1 MSDLLRIKDV
11 QKLLGVSRNTVLR
24 MRRNGLL
31 KFVTLNAR
39 CVRVPRSE
47 IKRII
52 REAQVQPV
60 KPVKPKPLA
69 KPKPRLMPKA
79 QRLAMAAAAA
89 TAAH

>member
-1 MSDLLRIKDV
+1 MTELLTLKDV

-24 MRRNGLL
+24 MRRNGHLA
-31 KFVTLNAR
+31 FVTLNAR

-47 IKRII
+47 ITSII
-52 REAQVQPV
+52 SEAKKAQGVPPK
-60 KPVKPKPLA
+60 KPA

-89 TAAH
+89 AAAH

>member
-1 MSDLLRIKDV
+1 MPDLLRIKDV

-47 IKRII
+47 ITRII
-52 REAQVQPV
+52 AEAKAQ
-60 KPVKPKPLA
+60 PVKPKPPA

-79 QRLAMAAAAA
+79 QRLAMAAVAA